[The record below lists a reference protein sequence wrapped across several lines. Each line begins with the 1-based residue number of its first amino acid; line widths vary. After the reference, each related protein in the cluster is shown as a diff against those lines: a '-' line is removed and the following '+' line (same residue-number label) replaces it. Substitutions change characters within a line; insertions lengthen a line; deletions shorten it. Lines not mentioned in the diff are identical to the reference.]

1 MKIIILGAGQVGS
14 SVAANLCGEANDVT
28 VVDGNPERLQSL
40 QDRYD
45 LRTVLGLA
53 SHPTVLERA
62 GAQDADMIIAVT
74 NSDEVNMVACQV
86 AYTLFRTPTKIARI
100 RENEYQNHTQL
111 FAQEALLPERTGSKS
126 PAFHL

>member
-14 SVAANLCGEANDVT
+14 SVASNLCSEANDIT
-28 VVDGNPERLQSL
+28 VVDRDPTALQHL

-45 LRTVLGLA
+45 LRTVVGHA
-53 SHPTVLERA
+53 SHPQVLGRA

-86 AYTLFRTPTKIARI
+86 AYTLFS
-100 RENEYQNHTQL
+100 HTN
-111 FAQEALLPERTGSKS
+111 
-126 PAFHL
+126 